1 MSKFYVLLGPPGA
14 GKGTQAAIVAEQCG
28 IPHIS
33 SGNIFRE
40 NLENKTELGIK
51 AKQYMEKGELVPD
64 EITIGMVQDRLL
76 QPDCKN
82 GAMLDGFPRTP
93 AQADALAAFL
103 SENDGKIECV
113 PFINVSSEELIERLG
128 GRWTCKAE
136 GHVFHSKY
144 KPPKKEGICDFDG
157 SPLYQRKDDKPE
169 TVKQRIEVYF
179 KQTAPLIDYYKEKGL
194 LQEIDGELPIEEV
207 TKAILKVIAC

>member
-1 MSKFYVLLGPPGA
+1 MSGDDDGRIQCLERRPALQPAA
-14 GKGTQAAIVAEQCG
+14 G
-28 IPHIS
+28 
-33 SGNIFRE
+33 
-40 NLENKTELGIK
+40 
-51 AKQYMEKGELVPD
+51 
-64 EITIGMVQDRLL
+64 IGMVQDRLSK
-76 QPDCKN
+76 PDCSA
-82 GAMLDGFPRTP
+82 GAILDGFPRTP
-93 AQADALAAFL
+93 AQADALASFL
-103 SENDGKIECV
+103 AEHNGKIQYV
-113 PFINVSSEELIERLG
+113 PFINVSSRELVERLS

-144 KPPKKEGICDFDG
+144 KPPKVEGVCDIDG

-207 TKAILKVIAC
+207 TQALMKIVACRID